1 MRAVLVLM
9 SVLALPMA
17 AMAAPAP
24 ATQAYG
30 VSPAKFRAG
39 ASLTLTVPNPHPK
52 GLAVKTPHGTLVY
65 VVDGAAS
72 AAFLQGFADK
82 DHFTFKTGD
91 LKGVINKDGKRH
103 QRKVF
108 VEAGTYEFYL
118 ADDLSAQ
125 AGANTLTYE
134 VSYKP

>member
-1 MRAVLVLM
+1 MRAVVVLM
-9 SVLALPMA
+9 SMLALPMA
-17 AMAAPAP
+17 ARAVP
-24 ATQAYG
+24 ATQGYG

-39 ASLTLTVPNPHPK
+39 ATVTLTVPTPHPK
-52 GLAVKTPHGTLVY
+52 GLAVKTPHGILVY
-65 VVDGAAS
+65 VVDAGTS

-91 LKGVINKDGKRH
+91 LKGVTNKDGKRH

-125 AGANTLTYE
+125 AGANALSYE

>member
-1 MRAVLVLM
+1 M
-9 SVLALPMA
+9 SILALPA
-17 AMAAPAP
+17 VALAAAPAP
-24 ATQAYG
+24 ATQGYG

-39 ASLTLTVPNPHPK
+39 ATVTLSVPSPHPK
-52 GLAVKTPHGTLVY
+52 GLAVKTPHGVLVY
-65 VVDGAAS
+65 VVDAGAS

-82 DHFTFKTGD
+82 DHFTFKTGE
-91 LKGVINKDGKRH
+91 LKGVTNQDGKRH

-118 ADDLSAQ
+118 ADDLAVP
-125 AGANTLTYE
+125 AGANTFTYE